1 MKNTKPLPNKV
12 IKLEKKAKA
21 PLKSKGGASSPLS
34 PLTPKEKAVLDF
46 IEEQILSSGISP
58 SYQEIKEHFQ
68 LASFNSV
75 QNYLKQLME
84 KGYVYNPPHQKRA
97 LQILHTSRAFQD
109 AMVQKSAAA
118 SAPSNV
124 TSISKPP
131 RDQLLQARGEVFSLP
146 LLGRVAA
153 GVPIERVQANEHM
166 LVPAAFVKKPHSSF
180 LLKVEGDSMIEDG
193 IFEGDVLIVESAANA
208 DNGATV
214 VAMIDHEATVKR
226 FYNHGKNARASSSE
240 NPIELRPANAR
251 LKPMWFKPDEVE
263 IKGVVVGLMRAF

>member
-1 MKNTKPLPNKV
+1 MKTTKPLP
-12 IKLEKKAKA
+12 KASKA
-21 PLKSKGGASSPLS
+21 QKTSSNRVEASSGLSSRAVEKPLS

-58 SYQEIKEHFQ
+58 SYQEIKEHFA

-97 LQILHTSRAFQD
+97 LRLLHNSRVMQD
-109 AMVQKSAAA
+109 EALQKTN
-118 SAPSNV
+118 SN
-124 TSISKPP
+124 TKPP

-153 GVPIERVQANEHM
+153 GVPIERVQVHEHM
-166 LVPAAFVKKPHSSF
+166 MVSAALVKKPHSSF

-193 IFEGDVLIVESAANA
+193 IFEGDVLIVESTARA
-208 DNGATV
+208 DNGSTV
-214 VAMIDHEATVKR
+214 VAVIDQEATVKR
-226 FYNHGKNARASSSE
+226 FYQHTSGSILKSAPVVGAQ
-240 NPIELRPANAR
+240 IELRPANAR
-251 LKPMWFKPDEVE
+251 LKPLWYRAEDVE
-263 IKGVVVGLMRAF
+263 IKGVVVGLMRTM